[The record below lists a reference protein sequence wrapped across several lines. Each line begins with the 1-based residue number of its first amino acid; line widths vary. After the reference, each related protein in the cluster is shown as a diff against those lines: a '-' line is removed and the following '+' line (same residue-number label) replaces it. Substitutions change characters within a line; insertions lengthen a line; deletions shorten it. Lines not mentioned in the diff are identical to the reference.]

1 MPLPVPRRCQSG
13 VPPCGCIPP
22 RALAPVVGLALLLV
36 MEGVAA
42 QVVPATPRRFTQ
54 RALTPGGSST
64 AGIDATPKPAP
75 PKVREVVRIVLSEH
89 RQFRSTDG
97 KTLSGRVIAFDPPAP
112 APGQPVPPADP
123 SQPLPPGTK
132 PTVVRDGK
140 VRLLVDSKTFE
151 VPLDRLC
158 EDDRRFVEEIRARI
172 DR

>member
-1 MPLPVPRRCQSG
+1 MRPPVPRCRPAG
-13 VPPCGCIPP
+13 VLTYGRI
-22 RALAPVVGLALLLV
+22 LAVVSLASLLLAD
-36 MEGVAA
+36 GAGA

-64 AGIDATPKPAP
+64 AGVEGTPRPAAP
-75 PKVREVVRIVLSEH
+75 EVREVMHIVLSQH
-89 RQFRSTDG
+89 RLFRSTDG
-97 KTLSGRVIAFDPPAP
+97 KTLFGRVIAFDPPAP

-140 VRLLVDSKTFE
+140 ARLLVDSKAFE
-151 VPLDRLC
+151 VPLERLS